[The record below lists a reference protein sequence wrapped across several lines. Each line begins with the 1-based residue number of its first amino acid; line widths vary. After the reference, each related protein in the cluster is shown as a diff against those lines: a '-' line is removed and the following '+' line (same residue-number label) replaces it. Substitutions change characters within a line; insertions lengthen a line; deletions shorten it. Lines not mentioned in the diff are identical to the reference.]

1 MIHLIDLHFQGQLE
15 AIAAF
20 LVETSTGP
28 ILIETGP
35 HSTLPRLEEG
45 IQAAGFEL
53 TDIKHVFL
61 THIHLDHAGVA
72 WKFAEHGATIYVHP
86 RGYPHMHDPSK
97 LLKSAKMIY
106 QEQMDSLWGTLKPI
120 AAEQLVS
127 VDHEDSFTIGDT
139 TLKAWHTPGHAVH
152 HIAWQIG
159 PELFTGDV
167 AGVKIG
173 SGPVVPPCPP
183 PDINVEDWQHSLDII
198 RQIAPSRL
206 WLTHSQGITDVNAHL
221 DALEKRL
228 VEWAAWL
235 KPKALAEDVD
245 TGTLMSEFEKFV
257 MDEFSRMELE
267 PAIMR
272 RYAVA
277 NPAGMS
283 AIGLKRYWVKKQQRE
298 LGSR

>member
-1 MIHLIDLHFQGQLE
+1 MIHQIDLHFQGQLE

-20 LVETSTGP
+20 LVETSAGP

-35 HSTLPRLEEG
+35 HSTLPYLQEG
-45 IQAAGFEL
+45 IKAAGYQL
-53 TDIKHVFL
+53 TDVKHVFL
-61 THIHLDHAGVA
+61 THIHLDHAGAA

-120 AAEQLVS
+120 PAEQLIAVEHEQSFSVGDVS
-127 VDHEDSFTIGDT
+127 
-139 TLKAWHTPGHAVH
+139 LKAWHTPGHAVH
-152 HIAWQIG
+152 HIAWQLG
-159 PELFTGDV
+159 TELFTGDV

-173 SGPVVPPCPP
+173 EGPVVPPCPP
-183 PDINVEDWQHSLDII
+183 PDINVEDWQASLQII
-198 RQIAPSRL
+198 RQIAPNRL
-206 WLTHSQGITDVNAHL
+206 WLTHFQAITEVATHL

-228 VEWAAWL
+228 VEWAEWL
-235 KPKALAEDVD
+235 KPRVLSEEWNDAALMQA
-245 TGTLMSEFEKFV
+245 FEEFV
-257 MDEFSRMELE
+257 MNEFDKMELD
-267 PAIMR
+267 PKIKR

-283 AIGLKRYWVKKQQRE
+283 ALGLKRYWLKKQQKE
-298 LGSR
+298 LGGR

>member
-20 LVETSTGP
+20 LIETSEGP
-28 ILIETGP
+28 ILVETGP
-35 HSTLPRLEEG
+35 HSTLPKLEQG
-45 IQAAGFEL
+45 IQEAGFQL
-53 TDIKHVFL
+53 TDVKHVFL

-120 AAEQLVS
+120 PQEQLVS
-127 VDHEDSFTIGDT
+127 VEHEDSFQIGNVS
-139 TLKAWHTPGHAVH
+139 LKAWHTPGHAVH
-152 HIAWQIG
+152 HIAWQVG
-159 PELFTGDV
+159 PELFAGDV

-183 PDINVEDWQHSLDII
+183 PDINVEDWKQSLQII
-198 RQIAPSRL
+198 RDLSPDRI
-206 WLTHSQGITDVNAHL
+206 WLTHSQSISNVNTHL
-221 DALEKRL
+221 DELEARL
-228 VEWAAWL
+228 VAWAEWL
-235 KPKALAEDVD
+235 KPKVLSEELDNGALMKDFEAFV
-245 TGTLMSEFEKFV
+245 LKEFKGLK
-257 MDEFSRMELE
+257 LE
-267 PAIMR
+267 PKVMM

-283 AIGLKRYWVKKQQRE
+283 ALGLKRYWVKKQQRE
-298 LGSR
+298 SGGR